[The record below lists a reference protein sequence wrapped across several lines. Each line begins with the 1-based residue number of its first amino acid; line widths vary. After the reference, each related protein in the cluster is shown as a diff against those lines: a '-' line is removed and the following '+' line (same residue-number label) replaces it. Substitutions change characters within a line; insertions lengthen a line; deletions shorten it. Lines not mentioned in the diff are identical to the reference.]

1 QGPNDPN
8 LINDTTKN
16 VLLTMK
22 YDELKVQ
29 SILNEIKGLP
39 SHTFFNSDMSK
50 VPAIFG
56 MNFQAVSVAEKDAKG
71 GINLLPNG
79 QEGAP
84 SAILEAAI
92 QHTDASIGEIIAG
105 LKAAGIWDSTLVIL
119 TAKHGQAPRVGLG
132 GLMHGGTLSDLL
144 GQAGI
149 TVAQATEDDVS
160 LLWLQ
165 NQKQTFDAVAALQNF
180 KATATIDVTFQGVTQ
195 TLPASQIINQII
207 ADTPNADASL
217 ESFKLGNPAKD

>member
-1 QGPNDPN
+1 
-8 LINDTTKN
+8 
-16 VLLTMK
+16 
-22 YDELKVQ
+22 
-29 SILNEIKGLP
+29 
-39 SHTFFNSDMSK
+39 
-50 VPAIFG
+50 
-56 MNFQAVSVAEKDAKG
+56 VA
-71 GINLLPNG
+71 
-79 QEGAP
+79 
-84 SAILEAAI
+84 
-92 QHTDASIGEIIAG
+92 
-105 LKAAGIWDSTLVIL
+105 
-119 TAKHGQAPRVGLG
+119 
-132 GLMHGGTLSDLL
+132 DLL

-217 ESFKLGNPAKD
+217 ESFKLGNPAKDSTTPDIVVTLQPGYIWVGNVLNKHKRAEHGGFSDDDTHVALVLAGGAVPKSVQGTTQTADVHTTQIAVTVLDALGLDPSLLTGVKKEHTKALPGSGIGGHKT